1 MVKIAVDAMGGDKA
15 PSEVIHG
22 IRLFLQKDPDTHVT
36 LVGKTGEIEAEL
48 ARYHLKNHPQ
58 ISIKHAEEVIDMGDS
73 PVKALRTKKNTSM
86 AVMMDLLK
94 EKVVDAVMSA
104 GNTGAMV
111 ACATLK
117 LRTLEGIDKPG
128 IATVIPTPYGKNILM
143 DVGALADCKPK
154 NLVQFGLMG
163 SCIANLIL
171 GISNPTIGLLNVG
184 EEESKG
190 NELAKETFLELK
202 KTSLNFYGNVE
213 GRDIF
218 KDTVNVVVTD
228 GFVGNIVLKTS
239 ESLAKELM
247 SVIKK
252 EFLASFTGK
261 IGALLLRSSF
271 KRIKKQFDYEEY
283 GGALLLG
290 VKGVV
295 IIAHGSS
302 SPYAIMNAVRT
313 GVKMVEAKVNEEI
326 TQRMTK
332 INV

>member
-22 IRLFLQKDPDTHVT
+22 IRLFLQKDSETHVV
-36 LVGKTGEIEAEL
+36 LVGKTAEIEAEL
-48 ARYHLKNHPQ
+48 IKYHLKNHPQ

-73 PVKALRTKKNTSM
+73 PVKALRAKKNTSM
-86 AVMMDLLK
+86 GVMMDLLK
-94 EKVVDAVMSA
+94 EKSVDAVMSA

-128 IATVIPTPYGKNILM
+128 IATVMPTPYGKNILM
-143 DVGALADCKPK
+143 DVGAVADCKPK
-154 NLVQFGLMG
+154 NLVQFALMG

-171 GISNPTIGLLNVG
+171 GIFNPTIGLLNVG

-190 NELAKETFLELK
+190 NELAKDSFIELK
-202 KTSLNFYGNVE
+202 KSSLNFYGNVE
-213 GRDIF
+213 GRDVF
-218 KDTVNVVVTD
+218 QDTVNVIVTD

-239 ESLAKELM
+239 ESLAKGLM

-252 EFLASFTGK
+252 EFLGTFTGK
-261 IGALLLRSSF
+261 IGALLLRNSF
-271 KRIKKQFDYEEY
+271 KRVKKQFDYEEY

-313 GVKMVEAKVNEEI
+313 GVKMVETKVNEEI
-326 TQRMTK
+326 TKRIAK